1 MPVLQEARGYHRSM
15 GCARYLVFFLALSA
29 FGANVKLYMKDGE
42 FHLVREYK
50 VEADR
55 VRYYSVERSDWEE
68 VPIALVDLKRTEDE
82 TKARQAAIAE
92 EAKLITAEDKA
103 ERERA
108 NEVTKVPACPGVHL
122 VVGDGI
128 HTLDPAE
135 SEVHTSKGR
144 TVLQVLSPI
153 PMVSGKG
160 TLEIKGEHSLNKVKS
175 DRPEFYISL
184 AREERFGMIRL
195 KPEKGVRVVERLTHV
210 PVTKEVIEEQD
221 QVEVFRLQMDDGL
234 YKIWPTKALEPG
246 EYAVMEYTDGKVNIQ
261 VWDFAYDPKAKQAL
275 DAPPA
280 KP

>member
-1 MPVLQEARGYHRSM
+1 M
-15 GCARYLVFFLALSA
+15 GRARYLVFFLALSA
-29 FGANVKLYMKDGE
+29 FAANVRLYMKDGE

-68 VPIALVDLKRTEDE
+68 VPLALVDLKRTEDE
-82 TKARQAAIAE
+82 TKAKQAAIAE

-108 NEVTKVPACPGVHL
+108 NEVTKVPRGPGVHL
-122 VVGDGI
+122 VVGNGI
-128 HTLDPAE
+128 HTLDAAE
-135 SEVHTSKGR
+135 SVIHTSKGR
-144 TVLQVLSPI
+144 TVLKVLSPV
-153 PMVSGKG
+153 PMVAGKG
-160 TLEIKGEHSLNKVKS
+160 WVEMKGEHSLNKVKS

-184 AREERFGMIRL
+184 ASEERFGIIRL
-195 KPEKGVRVVERLTHV
+195 KPEKGMRIVEKLSFI
-210 PVTKEVIEEQD
+210 PVTKEVVEEQE
-221 QVEVFRLQMDDGL
+221 QVEIFRLQMDDGL

-261 VWDFAYDPKAKQAL
+261 TWDFAYDPKAKQAL
-275 DAPPA
+275 DDSPPDAPPT